1 MIVNEEL
8 SALRVTEVRTPS
20 PDVSIKEDEIV
31 ADQAEETMMRE
42 PPIGLELAP
51 GTDGA
56 EMGLLMIEVPEG
68 RISCMERS
76 INLAEWEVKP
86 VSMTVIKEASDA
98 MNR

>member
-20 PDVSIKEDEIV
+20 PDGSIQEDEIV

-86 VSMTVIKEASDA
+86 VSMTVIKDASDA